1 LAAFSG
7 SGIGVFAWEPLFI
20 IVSPFFRHKLD
31 RTQKDRTLFYTQI
44 DKLGK
49 PEKFGTR
56 IGNSIVV
63 TEQCVQK
70 EESIAEKV
78 VDAAF
83 KVYKL
88 KVLGPGLFFFKTFLA
103 SALVAERITKFF

>member
-1 LAAFSG
+1 MSG
-7 SGIGVFAWEPLFI
+7 PPEKLYRLRSGAL
-20 IVSPFFRHKLD
+20 KLD

-49 PEKFGTR
+49 QEKFGTR
-56 IGNSIVV
+56 IGDSIVV
-63 TEQCVQK
+63 KEQSVHLSKK

-83 KVYKL
+83 TVYKV
-88 KVLGPGLFFFKTFLA
+88 KVLEPGLPESVYEVCFFITF
-103 SALVAERITKFF
+103 VA